1 MKERWSLLAVLIVAA
16 SDSPLAQ
23 IPLPRPPPPP
33 EIGIQLTT
41 SSAQSAFPVGTAIRL
56 NAEGIG
62 ATSNLAQTTFYQE
75 LPGPSWFIH
84 FEKMLGTATGQ
95 PLTLTLT
102 NFDPGFFAL
111 FARGTNDS
119 GAIIESERLTFTVYT
134 PFSVRSIA
142 PTNGGVEV
150 IVNAPDASP
159 ASYWVETS
167 TNLVDWTPSLSS
179 SWRYET
185 NGTFRL
191 LDQGRTGP
199 TFYRGSVSY
208 AVLVTTTAK

>member
-1 MKERWSLLAVLIVAA
+1 MKGRWSLLAALIVAA
-16 SDSPLAQ
+16 SDSSLGQ
-23 IPLPRPPPPP
+23 IPLPYPPPPP
-33 EIGIQLTT
+33 EIGIRLTT
-41 SSAQSAFPVGTAIRL
+41 SNTQSAFPAGTPIGL

-62 ATSNLAQTTFYQE
+62 ATSNLTQTTFYQE

-102 NFDPGFFAL
+102 NLDPGFFAV
-111 FARGTNDS
+111 FTRGTNGS
-119 GAIIESERLTFTVYT
+119 GATVESERLTFTVYT